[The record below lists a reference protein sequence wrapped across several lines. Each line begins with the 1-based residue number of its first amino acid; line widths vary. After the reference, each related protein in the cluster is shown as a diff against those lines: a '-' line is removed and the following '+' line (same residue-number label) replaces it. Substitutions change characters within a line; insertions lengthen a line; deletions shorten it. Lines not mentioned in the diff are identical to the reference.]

1 MICGNTKKVLIMN
14 TIKKSN
20 TRKTND
26 AVSPVIG
33 VMLMLVVTIV
43 IAAFVSM
50 FVGTTFAGTEAAP
63 STVLNVKI
71 LSNGGSDG
79 TQDIMLIEHV
89 GGSSIPSSDLKI
101 TTYYTSTGTDRTVK
115 RGEAI
120 AQSMPSI
127 TVKDATGANKKI
139 VVPILSDVTAGSLG
153 DSKINF
159 GKYEFTSG
167 SVAST
172 YNSAGT
178 WTVLGFEKPTTAT
191 KDTIIEQYGF
201 TKGSKVTVNI
211 IHTPSQAVLYNK
223 EVVVQ

>member
-1 MICGNTKKVLIMN
+1 MTFIRKTNNK
-14 TIKKSN
+14 
-20 TRKTND
+20 KTND

-50 FVGTTFAGTEAAP
+50 FAGTTFADAQAAP

-71 LSNGGSDG
+71 VSNGGTDG
-79 TQDIMLIEHV
+79 AQDVLLLEHI

-101 TTYYTSTGTDRTVK
+101 TTYYTSTGTERTVI
-115 RGEAI
+115 RGEVI

-127 TVKDATGANKKI
+127 TVKDAAGANKKI
-139 VVPILSDVTAGSLG
+139 VVPVLSDVTAGTVG
-153 DSKINF
+153 DTKINF
-159 GKYEFTSG
+159 GKYEFASG

-172 YNSAGT
+172 YNSVGT
-178 WTVLGFEKPTTAT
+178 WLALGFGTESQLKTKSKEDIIAT
-191 KDTIIEQYGF
+191 YGF

-223 EVVVQ
+223 EVIVQ